1 MSKSIQEKDWWTMF
15 THMSESKLNQR
26 HNEYVDKHATNAEGY
41 WFIQVHGTDYV
52 KLEFK
57 DVISDLLIEKVA
69 EWSRNKNTL
78 NKIGI
83 STSDSDV
90 IQLKN
95 LLLGRA
101 SEFVDYCSKSKN
113 PNAEEALWGIWEV
126 VDINWPKKSFIAPAF
141 YDIWGWIQLE
151 LGKKGEQ
158 QMPITK
164 QYERQL
170 KEYCR
175 INKLNIQSVKYDS
188 QMNVRYLVRESL

>member
-57 DVISDLLIEKVA
+57 DDIGDHLIEKVA
-69 EWSRNKNTL
+69 EWSRNRNTL
-78 NKIGI
+78 NKIGM

-113 PNAEEALWGIWEV
+113 PNAEEALWGIWKV

-151 LGKKGEQ
+151 LGKKGEE
-158 QMPITK
+158 QMPRTK

-170 KEYCR
+170 IEYCR
-175 INKLNIQSVKYDS
+175 LNELSIQSIEYDS
-188 QMNVRYLVRESL
+188 QMNVRYLVKEVG